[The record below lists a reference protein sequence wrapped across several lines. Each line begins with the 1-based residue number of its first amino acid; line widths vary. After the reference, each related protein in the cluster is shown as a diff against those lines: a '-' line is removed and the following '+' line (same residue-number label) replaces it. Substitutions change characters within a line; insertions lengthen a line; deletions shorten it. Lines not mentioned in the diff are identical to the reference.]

1 MEAAPS
7 GRRGGNGLLWG
18 CLGGVVLLFVLL
30 AVVVALAFYIARRG
44 AAEFTKRR
52 EPLVSL
58 VRSHASVEEARQRR
72 GVPGRLVAKP
82 VDPYSLPEMQGLMK
96 RDKERIKES
105 LDRAAELLIFS
116 DDQAVEILL
125 VGADGRVIDYAHYVR

>member
-1 MEAAPS
+1 MEGSPS

-18 CLGGVVLLFVLL
+18 CLGGVVLLFALL
-30 AVVVALAFYIARRG
+30 AVVVAFAFHVARRG

-52 EPLVSL
+52 EALVSL
-58 VRSHASVEEARQRR
+58 VRSHASIEEARQRR

-82 VDPYSLPEMQGLMK
+82 VDPYAVPEMQGLME
-96 RDKERIKES
+96 RDKERIQPS
-105 LDRAAELLIFS
+105 LGRAAELLIFA

-125 VGADGRVIDYAHYVR
+125 VGADGRVIDYAHYIR